1 MMAQAFYTGINGI
14 QTHQQAIDVV
24 ADNLANISTVGFRG
38 YRAEFTSLLEKA
50 ISSSSDAQS
59 NTIGIGAR
67 INAITMD
74 DGIGSFSLTDRST
87 DLALLGDGWF
97 GIQGEGNPI
106 YTRDGSFTFDKNR
119 DLVTADGLYVLGT
132 MGGNISNGV
141 LTEQLSEV
149 KLGAASAQEKL
160 QLPTELIF
168 PVQPTTQVNFY
179 GNLGVEDETKVMSA
193 KAIDAQNNKNA
204 IRLEFT
210 KAVPQVLPG
219 SQWNVTATAQST
231 DYLTTFDPA
240 TNMMVSTPKE
250 VYDTQTGIV
259 SFDASGLLLSSTIP
273 TMNNNGSPVSVN
285 LGGSFG
291 GIVSTDNPFSASSQ
305 SDGVEE
311 GTLAGYDINKN
322 AEIIAAFTNGMQSSV
337 GTIAVFHFA
346 NDKGLERVNGSR
358 FTESAN
364 SGKPIFFTDESGQN
378 IIGTDITNYKL
389 EGSNI
394 TMDSGLTELIV
405 LQRSYDAN
413 SKSITTAD
421 QMLQKALEMDAK

>member
-14 QTHQQAIDVV
+14 QTHQKAIDVV
-24 ADNLANISTVGFRG
+24 ADNLSNISTVGFRG

-106 YTRDGSFTFDKNR
+106 YTRDGSFIFDKNR

-364 SGKPIFFTDESGQN
+364 SGKPIFFTDTTGQN

-389 EGSNI
+389 EGSNV

>member
-1 MMAQAFYTGINGI
+1 MAQAFYTGINGI
-14 QTHQQAIDVV
+14 QTHQKAIDVV
-24 ADNLANISTVGFRG
+24 ADNLSNISTVGFRG

-364 SGKPIFFTDESGQN
+364 SGKPIFFTDTTGQN

-389 EGSNI
+389 EGSNV